1 MELSPWH
8 IVIML
13 ATVFAV
19 IGAGLWAA
27 RSVNSAEGYSLNGRS
42 AGVPLIAGSIA
53 GSIIGGGAP
62 IGTAQL
68 AYTCGLSAW
77 WFTLGAGITFIIM
90 GIFYARKLRGTGLAT
105 IPEFLAAHYGVR
117 AEEAASVISSIG
129 TFFSIIAS
137 SLSGIQLLSALFHVP
152 HAAAAA

>member
-1 MELSPWH
+1 MELSLWH

-19 IGAGLWAA
+19 IGVGLWAA

-53 GSIIGGGAP
+53 GSIVGGGAT

-90 GIFYARKLRGTGLAT
+90 GIFYA
-105 IPEFLAAHYGVR
+105 
-117 AEEAASVISSIG
+117 
-129 TFFSIIAS
+129 
-137 SLSGIQLLSALFHVP
+137 
-152 HAAAAA
+152 